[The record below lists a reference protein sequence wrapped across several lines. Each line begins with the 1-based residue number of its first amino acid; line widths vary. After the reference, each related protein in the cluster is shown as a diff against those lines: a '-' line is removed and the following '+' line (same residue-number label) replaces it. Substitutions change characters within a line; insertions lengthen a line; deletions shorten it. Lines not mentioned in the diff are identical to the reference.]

1 MKLAKE
7 IITKDY
13 ELTYLIPGDLLDAD
27 ISRLKKEITELVKK
41 SKGTIVKED
50 EWGRKHLAY
59 NVIQG
64 GKTYNEAVYVHLVLN
79 LPVSSVQ
86 KFDQNLTIHREIIRH
101 LLVVADD
108 SGEIV
113 QD

>member
-1 MKLAKE
+1 MKLATE

-27 ISRLKKEITELVKK
+27 VSRLKKEIVDLAAKN
-41 SKGTIVKED
+41 KGKVVKED
-50 EWGRKHLAY
+50 DWGRKHLAY
-59 NVIQG
+59 DIVQA
-64 GKTYNEAVYVHLVLN
+64 GKTYNEAVYVHMVLN
-79 LPVSSVQ
+79 FPVTKVQ
-86 KFDQNLTIHREIIRH
+86 AFDQALTLHREIIRH

-108 SGEIV
+108 STEVV